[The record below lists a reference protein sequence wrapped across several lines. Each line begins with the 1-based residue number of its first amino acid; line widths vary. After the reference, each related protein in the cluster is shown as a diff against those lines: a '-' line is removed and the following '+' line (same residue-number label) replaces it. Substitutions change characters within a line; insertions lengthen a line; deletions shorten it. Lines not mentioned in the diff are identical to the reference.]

1 MTRLAYVNGRY
12 VRHALASVHVE
23 DRGFQFADGVYEVCA
38 VRDHILIDEA
48 PHLDR
53 LERSLAALR
62 IAMPVSRR
70 ALCVILRELAA
81 RNRLVNGLVYVQV
94 TRGQARRDH
103 GFPEPGVAPTLVVTA
118 RSLDLAR
125 YDRLAVNGVKV
136 LLTPEIRWA
145 RCDIKSVS
153 LLPNVLAKQQAR
165 EAGCF
170 EAWFVT
176 PDGTI
181 TEGASSNAWIVDSA
195 GRLRTRP
202 KGQQILP
209 GITRDEILALCRDHG
224 IVCDETPFTEQDV
237 VTAREAF
244 VTAATLGAMP
254 VVQVGPHRIG
264 DGTPGPVS
272 RRIRALYWGTRGTDG

>member
-70 ALCVILRELAA
+70 ALGVILRELAA
-81 RNRLVNGLVYVQV
+81 RNRVVNGLVYIQV

-209 GITRDEILALCRDHG
+209 GITREEIIALCRDHG

>member
-1 MTRLAYVNGRY
+1 MTRFAYVNGRY
-12 VRHALASVHVE
+12 LRHDDASVHVE

-38 VRDHILIDEA
+38 VRHGALMDEG

-62 IAMPVSRR
+62 ISMPLARS
-70 ALCVILRELAA
+70 ALRVVLRELVR
-81 RNRLVNGLVYVQV
+81 RNRVRDGLVYCQV
-94 TRGQARRDH
+94 TRGRARRDH
-103 GFPEPGVAPTLVVTA
+103 GFPEPAVTPTLVVTA
-118 RSLDLAR
+118 RSLDLSR
-125 YDRLAVNGVKV
+125 YDRLAQTGVKV
-136 LLTPEIRWA
+136 LLVPESRWA

-170 EAWFVT
+170 EAWFVL

-181 TEGASSNAWIVDSA
+181 TEGASSNAWIVDAS

-202 KGQQILP
+202 NSAQILP
-209 GITRDEILALCRDHG
+209 GITRDEIIALCRQHG
-224 IVCDETPFTEQDV
+224 LVCDETPFTDEDV
-237 VTAREAF
+237 RTAREAF

-254 VVQVGPHRIG
+254 VIQVGPHRIG
-264 DGTPGPVS
+264 DGAPGPVAQK
-272 RRIRALYWGTRGTDG
+272 IRALYWQTRES

>member
-1 MTRLAYVNGRY
+1 MTRFAYVNGRY
-12 VRHALASVHVE
+12 LRHDDASVHVE

-38 VRDHILIDEA
+38 VRHGALMDEG

-62 IAMPVSRR
+62 ISMPLARG
-70 ALCVILRELAA
+70 ALRVVLRELVR
-81 RNRLVNGLVYVQV
+81 RNRVRDGLVYCQV
-94 TRGQARRDH
+94 TRGRARRDH
-103 GFPEPGVAPTLVVTA
+103 GFPEPAVTPTLVVTA
-118 RSLDLAR
+118 RSLDLSR
-125 YDRLAVNGVKV
+125 YDRLAQTGVKV
-136 LLTPEIRWA
+136 LLVPESRWA

-170 EAWFVT
+170 EAWFVL

-181 TEGASSNAWIVDSA
+181 TEGSSSNAWIVDAA

-202 KGQQILP
+202 NSAQILP
-209 GITRDEILALCRDHG
+209 GITRDEIIALCRQHG
-224 IVCDETPFTEQDV
+224 LVCDETPFTDEDV
-237 VTAREAF
+237 RTAREAF

-254 VVQVGPHRIG
+254 VIQVGPHRIG
-264 DGTPGPVS
+264 DGAPGPVAQK
-272 RRIRALYWGTRGTDG
+272 IRALYWQTRES

>member
-1 MTRLAYVNGRY
+1 
-12 VRHALASVHVE
+12 
-23 DRGFQFADGVYEVCA
+23 
-38 VRDHILIDEA
+38 
-48 PHLDR
+48 
-53 LERSLAALR
+53 
-62 IAMPVSRR
+62 MPVSRR

-81 RNRLVNGLVYVQV
+81 RNRLVNGLVYIQV

-176 PDGTI
+176 PDGTV

-209 GITRDEILALCRDHG
+209 GITRDEILALCRDHD

>member
-1 MTRLAYVNGRY
+1 MSRFAYVNGRY
-12 VRHALASVHVE
+12 LQHQKASVHIE

-38 VRDHILIDEA
+38 VRHGNLTDEG

-62 IAMPVSRR
+62 IAMPLARS
-70 ALCVILRELAA
+70 ALRLVLRELVT
-81 RNRLVNGLVYVQV
+81 RNRVRDGLVYMQV

-103 GFPEPGVAPTLVVTA
+103 GFPDPAVRPTLVVTA
-118 RSLDLAR
+118 RSLDMTR
-125 YDRLAVNGVKV
+125 YDVLAQKGVKV
-136 LLTPEIRWA
+136 LLVPETRWA

-181 TEGASSNAWIVDSA
+181 TEGASSNAWILDAA

-202 KGQQILP
+202 KSAQILP
-209 GITRDEILALCRDHG
+209 GITRDEILSLCRQHG
-224 IVCDETPFTEQDV
+224 LVFDETPFTEDDIRS
-237 VTAREAF
+237 AREAF
-244 VTAATLGAMP
+244 VTAATLGALP
-254 VVQVGPHRIG
+254 VIQVGPHRIG
-264 DGTPGPVS
+264 DGTPGPIAQS
-272 RRIRALYWGTRGTDG
+272 IRSLYWQTRDG

>member
-81 RNRLVNGLVYVQV
+81 RNRLVNGLVYIQV

>member
-12 VRHALASVHVE
+12 VRHVLASVHVE

-81 RNRLVNGLVYVQV
+81 RNRLVNGLVYIQV

>member
-1 MTRLAYVNGRY
+1 MTRFAYVNGRY
-12 VRHALASVHVE
+12 LRHDDASVHVE

-38 VRDHILIDEA
+38 VRHGALMDEG

-62 IAMPVSRR
+62 ISMPLARS
-70 ALCVILRELAA
+70 ALRVVLRELVR
-81 RNRLVNGLVYVQV
+81 RNRVRDGLVYCQV
-94 TRGQARRDH
+94 TRGRARRDH
-103 GFPEPGVAPTLVVTA
+103 GFPEPAVTPTLVVTA
-118 RSLDLAR
+118 RSLDLSR
-125 YDRLAVNGVKV
+125 YDRLAQTGVKV
-136 LLTPEIRWA
+136 LLVPESRWA

-170 EAWFVT
+170 EAWFVL

-181 TEGASSNAWIVDSA
+181 TEGSSSNAWIVDAS

-202 KGQQILP
+202 NSAQILP
-209 GITRDEILALCRDHG
+209 GITRDEIIALCRQHG
-224 IVCDETPFTEQDV
+224 LVCDETPFTDEDV
-237 VTAREAF
+237 RTAREAF

-254 VVQVGPHRIG
+254 VIQVGPHRIG
-264 DGTPGPVS
+264 DGAPGPVAQK
-272 RRIRALYWGTRGTDG
+272 IRALYWQTRES

>member
-70 ALCVILRELAA
+70 ALCVVLRELAA
-81 RNRLVNGLVYVQV
+81 RNRLVNGLVYIQV